1 MTNGKEF
8 GAAGDQGGVALA
20 NRPQGVSAAIPGNV
34 VAYRDDLVQKYHGG
48 AFGLIERLEK
58 TGQVDILSLA
68 MALIQEMVR
77 ESDHLLGNELVATQ
91 NGDLRDAS
99 VISYKR
105 AEVLEKAIK
114 AAQARMEF
122 ERESGIDLDSPS
134 MMVVF
139 RFFMSKVKDVF
150 AKMGMD
156 SEANDVFFRMLGDE
170 MENWKRELHEKLEE
184 LHAGR

>member
-1 MTNGKEF
+1 
-8 GAAGDQGGVALA
+8 
-20 NRPQGVSAAIPGNV
+20 
-34 VAYRDDLVQKYHGG
+34 
-48 AFGLIERLEK
+48 
-58 TGQVDILSLA
+58 
-68 MALIQEMVR
+68 MVR